1 MFERARLT
9 LILQEESMEDQ
20 ECVPQS
26 PLFERI
32 GPRRWQ
38 VTDTELDSFQRKG
51 SCSALVA
58 QRIPG

>member
-1 MFERARLT
+1 
-9 LILQEESMEDQ
+9 MEDQ

-38 VTDTELDSFQRKG
+38 VTETELDSFQRKG